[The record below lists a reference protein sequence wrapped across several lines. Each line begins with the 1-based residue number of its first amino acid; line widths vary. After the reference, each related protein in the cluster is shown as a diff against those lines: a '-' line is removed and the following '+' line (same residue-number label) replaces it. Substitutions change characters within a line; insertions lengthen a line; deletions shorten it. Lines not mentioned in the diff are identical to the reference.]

1 MNKRYPNAWNFSNS
15 DKNLIAPNG
24 KLRIEYGEQY
34 EIAMGAPLGAECF
47 LIIED
52 NERIKISDWAGGPAI
67 WNSESDKV
75 TFPIWTKNRAQQIR
89 VVDLNVEKIITFSQI
104 FRVLELEKF
113 ENSKIIGVDSPI
125 HMTKILKF
133 DTQTEKRQ
141 TETELKINRKLV
153 F

>member
-1 MNKRYPNAWNFSNS
+1 
-15 DKNLIAPNG
+15 
-24 KLRIEYGEQY
+24 
-34 EIAMGAPLGAECF
+34 MGAPLGAECF

-104 FRVLELEKF
+104 FRILELEKF
-113 ENSKIIGVDSPI
+113 ENSRIIGVDSPI
-125 HMTKILKF
+125 HMTKILNF
-133 DTQTEKRQ
+133 DTRTEKRQ
-141 TETELKINRKLV
+141 TETELKIKRL
-153 F
+153 